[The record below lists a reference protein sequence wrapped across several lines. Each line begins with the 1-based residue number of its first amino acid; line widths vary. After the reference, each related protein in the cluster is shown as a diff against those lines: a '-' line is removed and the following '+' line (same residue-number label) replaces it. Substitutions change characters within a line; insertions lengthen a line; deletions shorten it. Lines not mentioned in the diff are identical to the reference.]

1 MEKSNVTN
9 RNNDNHIYM
18 TKGLNFSNSS
28 YFFTIFIK
36 CLLKKTTLTL
46 YLDEKGKFLIF

>member
-1 MEKSNVTN
+1 MEKSN
-9 RNNDNHIYM
+9 DDHIYM
-18 TKGLNFSNSS
+18 TKGLNFSKSS

-36 CLLKKTTLTL
+36 YLLKKTTLTL